1 MYTCETHNTILKQ
14 DNLHHFQIYNI
25 FKPYIQVE
33 SFQLVTKRVDN
44 DTFCSQI
51 TMFQYTFKVLVTLPL
66 GGLFRVIKCNSPMAI
81 LNLSYIQNL
90 KFLWKIIL
98 YLFQQK
104 QVVKILNDII
114 NIQRY
119 DYKGVAL
126 NFDEI
131 NNMVTKKFAKF
142 FEQ

>member
-1 MYTCETHNTILKQ
+1 M
-14 DNLHHFQIYNI
+14 DR
-25 FKPYIQVE
+25 
-33 SFQLVTKRVDN
+33 LVWSNV
-44 DTFCSQI
+44 I
-51 TMFQYTFKVLVTLPL
+51 HLWQYW
-66 GGLFRVIKCNSPMAI
+66 S
-81 LNLSYIQNL
+81 LSYIQNL

-98 YLFQQK
+98 YFFQQK

-126 NFDEI
+126 NFHEI
-131 NNMVTKKFAKF
+131 NNMVSRNIAKF